1 MSHRRVH
8 SQGNIPFAWEAKPGV
23 SKVANNADFPAETAF
38 PALGSKLSRP
48 PLPNGVSEDSGEKK
62 TVKGMDQ
69 NDIKIPL
76 PPCLLKVPSR
86 SASGKGLK
94 CQAAEEDPF
103 LLAFK
108 VCTRTTS
115 TTAPAV
121 NSSPG
126 NKFVA
131 QKNKR
136 GSVGIIGSKLKSKY
150 SVFSCKNSCEVRDG
164 PSIQTQKGGNHNDRT

>member
-1 MSHRRVH
+1 MSHRKVH

-23 SKVANNADFPAETAF
+23 SKVTNKADFPTETGF
-38 PALGSKLSRP
+38 PALSSKLSQP
-48 PLPNGVSEDSGEKK
+48 PLANDVSEDSGEKP
-62 TVKGMDQ
+62 VKGLDQ

-94 CQAAEEDPF
+94 WQAAEEDPF

-115 TTAPAV
+115 TTSAV

-136 GSVGIIGSKLKSKY
+136 GSVGLIGSKLKSKY
-150 SVFSCKNSCEVRDG
+150 SVFSCKNSCEVKDGSFVKLPPVPRDR
-164 PSIQTQKGGNHNDRT
+164 IRL